1 MIGATG
7 RIVPAQAWLTLLVL
21 LVMFAVLAL
30 DRLPTWLVFGGTLTV
45 MMTLRLASQEAL
57 IKGFSNVGVLTVAAL
72 FPMAAGMYSTGAISL
87 LSQRLIGSPKN
98 ATIANLKLLPPI
110 AIGSAFLN
118 NTPMVAMMIPVVR
131 DLKRQSGLAAPTLFM
146 GLSFA
151 SILGGNIT
159 LMGGAVNLIVAGMVA
174 DAINA
179 GQMHGMKP
187 VAIFDLAWVG
197 VPAAAAGLVY
207 LIFIAPRL
215 LSGPKA
221 DPHSSPTRRRY
232 LSEFRMQ
239 ANSNLDG
246 TTLEA
251 AGFAFAVDPRLVS
264 IRRNGA
270 EIRPAPEQELHAG
283 DVLVFT
289 ASAEALAALWT
300 MIGLVP
306 AYGTTM
312 KSARHQHQL
321 VEVVVSANASAVG
334 RHISELPLPNSPYEL
349 MLVGMSRDGQDPG
362 QSLMDLRIEA
372 GDTAIL
378 EVNDSFFYENR
389 RETDFILTKP
399 LEGYLV
405 KRVDRAIVAA
415 LIAVA
420 MIALAASGTISMLNS
435 ALLATLAM
443 LITGCL
449 NSEQA
454 WRSIQWK
461 TLVVLGAA
469 LGLESAVTGTGL
481 AQAIAKVCYVLG
493 SHSPR
498 IGLGVIFV
506 ATILMTN
513 VISNVATAAFMFP
526 VALSMSEKLSV
537 SFMPFAM
544 VIMVAASCAFINPAG
559 VQINLMVQREGGY
572 KFGDFAKVGLPLT
585 LIVGLVVVLL
595 APIVY
600 GL

>member
-1 MIGATG
+1 MK
-7 RIVPAQAWLTLLVL
+7 
-21 LVMFAVLAL
+21 
-30 DRLPTWLVFGGTLTV
+30 
-45 MMTLRLASQEAL
+45 LASQEAL
-57 IKGFSNVGVLTVAAL
+57 VKGFSNIGVLTVAAL
-72 FPMAAGMYSTGAISL
+72 FPVAAGMYSTGAISL
-87 LSQRLIGSPKN
+87 LSERLIGRPTTAIS
-98 ATIANLKLLPPI
+98 ANLKLLPPI
-110 AIGSAFLN
+110 TIGSAFLN
-118 NTPMVAMMIPVVR
+118 NTPLVAMMIPVVR
-131 DLKRQSGLAAPTLFM
+131 DLKRQTGLTAPTLFM

-151 SILGGNIT
+151 SILGGNTT
-159 LMGGAVNLIVAGMVA
+159 LIGGAVNLIVAGMVV

-179 GQMHGMKP
+179 GQLHGMKP

-197 VPAAAAGLVY
+197 VPAAVAGLVY
-207 LIFIAPRL
+207 LILVAPRL
-215 LSGPKA
+215 LPRPKA
-221 DPHSSPTRRRY
+221 YLSSSTTRRRY
-232 LSEFRMQ
+232 LSEFRVE

-246 TTLEA
+246 TRLEE
-251 AGFAFAVDPRLVS
+251 AGFTFAADPRLVS
-264 IRRNGA
+264 IRRDGT
-270 EIRPAPEQELHAG
+270 EILPAGEQALHAG

-289 ASAEALAALWT
+289 ASAEALAILWT

-306 AYGTTM
+306 AYGTAM

-321 VEVVVSANASAVG
+321 AEVVVSANAPAVG
-334 RHISELPLPNSPYEL
+334 RHVYELPLPNSPYAA
-349 MLVGMSRDGQDPG
+349 MLVGISRDGQISE

-372 GDTAIL
+372 GDAAIL

-389 RETDFILTKP
+389 REIDFILTKP

-405 KRVDRAIVAA
+405 KRVDRAIVAT
-415 LIAVA
+415 LITVS

-498 IGLGVIFV
+498 IGLGVIFL

-526 VALSMSEKLSV
+526 VALSMSEKLGV
-537 SFMPFAM
+537 GFMPFAM

-559 VQINLMVQREGGY
+559 VQTNLMVQREGGY
-572 KFGDFAKVGLPLT
+572 KFGDFAKIGLPLT
-585 LIVGLVVVLL
+585 FIVGLVVVLL
-595 APIVY
+595 APVVY